1 MLRADYPD
9 ATLSELSEL
18 LLQRTGNWV
27 SRTALCRPKQKL
39 GLNRKKKHGTVA
51 FAGTERVQ
59 PLRVE
64 YWEKIKKIEVQNK
77 RILG

>member
-1 MLRADYPD
+1 
-9 ATLSELSEL
+9 
-18 LLQRTGNWV
+18 V

-59 PLRVE
+59 QLRVE